1 MDGNLLQGGRS
12 VAICDRVRTLGF
24 SYYDRQGGKGKEW
37 NSLEGGQRNL
47 LPSRV
52 EIQLKLEDSRGRV
65 HEFRTQTYLPMS
77 G

>member
-1 MDGNLLQGGRS
+1 
-12 VAICDRVRTLGF
+12 
-24 SYYDRQGGKGKEW
+24 
-37 NSLEGGQRNL
+37 
-47 LPSRV
+47 V